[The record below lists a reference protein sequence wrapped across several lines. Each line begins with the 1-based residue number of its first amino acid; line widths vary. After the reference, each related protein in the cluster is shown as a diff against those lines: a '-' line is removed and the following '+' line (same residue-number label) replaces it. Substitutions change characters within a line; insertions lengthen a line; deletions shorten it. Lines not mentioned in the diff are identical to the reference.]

1 MPRSR
6 SKWLSCFFGYGDWQC
21 GHETLSHCRS
31 LEDVRSW
38 LSQPCTGTVETSASP
53 FWRLLE
59 ALAPGTRIV
68 TLHRPVEAVAASL
81 RRAGMAFDDAV
92 LLPVLEHAEAK
103 LRQIARRL
111 PNVLSVR
118 FEDLADE
125 ACCAEVFEHCLPY
138 RHDPAWW
145 SVWAPLNVQ
154 VNVPHMM
161 RYASAYAQQTARLR
175 AQARH
180 RILADMRKPVELN
193 GVTFQQEAF
202 AAFLADGRECMG
214 DHFVSLGERPDYW
227 QTCNIPLF
235 QDLDAGG
242 ALHVWTARSN
252 GRMFGYLLTVLA
264 PSFDN
269 AAETNGEQIAF
280 FADAAWPGLGQK
292 LQRSS
297 IEDLRAR
304 GVKRVTMPVSVP
316 RLDVLYR
323 RMGAVPWPQ
332 TYGIEL
338 TEQH

>member
-1 MPRSR
+1 
-6 SKWLSCFFGYGDWQC
+6 
-21 GHETLSHCRS
+21 
-31 LEDVRSW
+31 
-38 LSQPCTGTVETSASP
+38 
-53 FWRLLE
+53 
-59 ALAPGTRIV
+59 
-68 TLHRPVEAVAASL
+68 
-81 RRAGMAFDDAV
+81 
-92 LLPVLEHAEAK
+92 
-103 LRQIARRL
+103 
-111 PNVLSVR
+111 
-118 FEDLADE
+118 
-125 ACCAEVFEHCLPY
+125 
-138 RHDPAWW
+138 
-145 SVWAPLNVQ
+145 VQ
-154 VNVPHMM
+154 VNVPHML

>member
-1 MPRSR
+1 M
-6 SKWLSCFFGYGDWQC
+6 
-21 GHETLSHCRS
+21 
-31 LEDVRSW
+31 
-38 LSQPCTGTVETSASP
+38 
-53 FWRLLE
+53 
-59 ALAPGTRIV
+59 RIV
-68 TLHRPVEAVAASL
+68 TVHRPVDEVMASL

-103 LRQIARRL
+103 LRQIQRRL
-111 PNVLSVR
+111 PNVLGVR
-118 FEDLADE
+118 FSDLADE
-125 ACCAEVFEHCLPY
+125 ACCREIWQHCLPY
-138 RHDPAWW
+138 SFDPVWW

-154 VNVPHMM
+154 DPIQPML
-161 RYASAYAQQTARLR
+161 RYAQAHMPQMEKLR
-175 AQARH
+175 AIAKH
-180 RILADMRKPVELN
+180 RLLADMQKPVALN
-193 GVTFQQEAF
+193 GVTFQTEAF
-202 AAFLADGRECMG
+202 AAFLEDGQALMAE
-214 DHFVSLGERPDYW
+214 HFASLGERPDYW
-227 QTCNIPLF
+227 RTCNIPLF

-269 AAETNGEQIAF
+269 ATEVNGEQIAF
-280 FADAAWPGLGQK
+280 FADSAWPGLGQK

-323 RMGAVPWPQ
+323 RLGAVPWPQ
-332 TYGIEL
+332 TYGINL